1 MANAARNRQFSDVQI
16 ASNLALRHADL
27 STPLG
32 WRLAAL
38 LSDREASR
46 RIMPAVVGFTG
57 TTLVASLML
66 TSQPLAPTERIMA
79 AHARDGARST
89 GRMVSER
96 LVPPAGRAP
105 FVPAAIAATDTAT
118 PATKANYEIARPFIF
133 QRAGTDRDRALD
145 CLATAAWY
153 EAGNDAAGQR
163 AVIQV
168 VLNRVRHPSFP
179 KSVCAVVF
187 QGSERKT
194 GCQFSFT
201 CDGSLSR
208 RFPSPAQWTRA
219 RVLGENAL
227 NGATDTT
234 VRQSTHFHANY
245 VAPWWSSQLERISK
259 VGAHIFYRWP
269 GARGK
274 LARQD
279 QPTASEDGLPPRP
292 GSPAAAQIAIDD
304 TLYADSG
311 FLPVRSQPPASGA
324 AGAVTAPPS
333 PLSTSMFMTVDE
345 HSPGGRWALSAMS
358 QCVGKASCQVVAYGQ
373 AEQTDRN
380 SSLSAALRER
390 PLFLFIRDKASGMDV
405 ALWDCGR
412 MPRKNASQCLP
423 ASAVELTRLMRE
435 R

>member
-1 MANAARNRQFSDVQI
+1 MRT
-16 ASNLALRHADL
+16 ASNLVPCPKGPA
-27 STPLG
+27 TPLG

-46 RIMPAVVGFTG
+46 RIMPAFVGFSG
-57 TTLVASLML
+57 TTVVASLLL
-66 TSQPLAPTERIMA
+66 TSQPLSPSNRIMA
-79 AHARDGARST
+79 THARDGAPPASQ
-89 GRMVSER
+89 
-96 LVPPAGRAP
+96 LVPPAARAP
-105 FVPAAIAATDTAT
+105 FAPVVH
-118 PATKANYEIARPFIF
+118 PATVAAKNTAKPVGKADYGIARPFIF

-153 EAGNDAAGQR
+153 EAGSDVAGQR

-168 VLNRVRHPSFP
+168 VLNRVRHPTFP

-187 QGSERKT
+187 QGSERRT

-208 RFPSPAQWTRA
+208 RFPTPAQWTRA
-219 RVLGENAL
+219 RMLGENAL
-227 NGATDTT
+227 NGAIDTT

-245 VAPWWSSQLERISK
+245 VAPWWSSQLERIST

-279 QPTASEDGLPPRP
+279 QPTAGEEGLPPRP
-292 GSPAAAQIAIDD
+292 GLPAAMQMTVDE
-304 TLYADSG
+304 TLYSESG
-311 FLPVRSQPPASGA
+311 YLKVRSHPPASGA
-324 AGAVTAPPS
+324 AGAATAQPS
-333 PLSTSMFMTVDE
+333 PQSATMFITVDQ
-345 HSPGGRWALSAMS
+345 HSPGGRWALSAL
-358 QCVGKASCQVVAYGQ
+358 GKCTGKESCQVVAYGQ
-373 AEQTDRN
+373 ADQAGRN
-380 SSLSAALRER
+380 SALSAALRER

-405 ALWDCGR
+405 ALWDCER
-412 MPRKNASQCLP
+412 TPRANASQCLP
-423 ASAVELTRLMRE
+423 TSAMELTRLMRE